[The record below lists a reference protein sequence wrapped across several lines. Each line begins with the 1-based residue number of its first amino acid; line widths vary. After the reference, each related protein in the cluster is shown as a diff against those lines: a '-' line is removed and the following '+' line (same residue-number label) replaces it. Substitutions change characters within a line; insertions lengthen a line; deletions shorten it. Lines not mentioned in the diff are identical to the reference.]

1 MKRDEIPGVWID
13 APLGEVGQ
21 ARPHDSA
28 HLHVAGRATYIDDI
42 AEPIGT
48 LHAAVGMSAI
58 ARGRIKSIDLGP
70 VRAAPGVVLV
80 LTEDDI
86 PGQKVIGPVQH
97 DEPVFTR
104 DRVEFLGQPL
114 FAVIAESMDAAR
126 RAAKLAKVEYIAE
139 KPILDYDEALA
150 AESYV
155 LPPMHLT
162 CGDARAALEKAPH
175 RLKNRLTIGGQEQF
189 YLESQIAFAIPLED
203 GQVRVYSS
211 TQHPTEVQFT
221 VAHVLDVPPTMV
233 TVECRRMGGGFGGKE
248 TQGAHFA
255 VVAALAATKLKRA
268 VKFRPDRDDDM
279 MLTGKRH
286 DFRFD
291 YEVGYDDT
299 GRISA
304 LECVMASRCG
314 WSADLSHSV
323 NDRAM
328 THGSNA
334 YYLPNVSI
342 TSYRLKTNMQSANA
356 FRGFGGP
363 QGLMMIENVIDDIAR
378 ALGRDPLAV
387 RMANFYDKDPASPRT
402 VTPYGMKVE
411 DNVIN
416 ELVAD
421 LVAQSD
427 YKKRRAEIHEWN
439 AGQSVIKRGIGLT
452 PVMFGISFTATFM
465 NQAGALVHVYQDGS
479 VSVNHGGTEMG
490 QGVYTKVAQVVAHEF
505 GLPLSQIRITA
516 TDTSKVP
523 NTSPTAASSG
533 ADINGKAAQ
542 NAAHN
547 LKQRMAA
554 FCASAYG
561 VAEAE
566 VRFISQEVV
575 AGEWRMPWAELVR
588 AAYFARVQLSATGF
602 YATPK
607 VGYDTKTLQGR
618 MFYYFSYGAAVS
630 EVAIDTLTGEMKVLR
645 VDALHDVGKSLNPAL
660 DRGQIEGGFVQG
672 MGWLTSEELVWDAQ
686 GRLRTH
692 APSTYKIPVASD
704 VPKAFNLQIWEP
716 GENVEDSIYKSK
728 AVGEP
733 PLMLAISVFHAVRD
747 AVAAAGDYRTTP
759 LLDSPTTPERILN
772 AVNAVRGHTAPE
784 QA

>member
-42 AEPIGT
+42 AEVTGT
-48 LHAAVGMSAI
+48 LHAAVGMSSI
-58 ARGRIKSIDLGP
+58 ARGRIKSIDLSP
-70 VRAAPGVVLV
+70 VRAAAGVVRV
-80 LTEDDI
+80 LTEEDI

-97 DEPVFTR
+97 DEPVFATE
-104 DRVEFLGQPL
+104 RVEFLGQPL
-114 FAVIAESMDAAR
+114 FAVIAESMEAAR
-126 RAAKLAKVEYIAE
+126 RAARMAKVEYE
-139 KPILDYDEALA
+139 EETPILTYDEALDA
-150 AESYV
+150 DSHV
-155 LPPMHLT
+155 LPPMYLT
-162 CGDARAALEKAPH
+162 CGDAKAALAAAPH
-175 RLKNRLTIGGQEQF
+175 RLKNRFTIGGQEQF
-189 YLESQIAFAIPLED
+189 YLESQIAYALPLED

-255 VVAALAATKLKRA
+255 VVAALAATILKRP

-291 YEVGYDDT
+291 YEVGFDDT

-304 LECVMASRCG
+304 LDAVMASRCG

-328 THGSNA
+328 THASNA

-363 QGLMMIENVIDDIAR
+363 QGLMMIENIMDDIAR

-387 RMANFYDKDPASPRT
+387 RMANFYDSDPASPRT

-421 LVAQSD
+421 LVASSD
-427 YKKRRAEIHEWN
+427 YENRRAAIRAWN
-439 AGQSVIKRGIGLT
+439 AGQSVIKRGIALT

-505 GLPLSQIRITA
+505 GIPLAQVRITA

-533 ADINGKAAQ
+533 ADMNGKAAQ

-547 LKQRMAA
+547 LKQRIAA
-554 FCASAYG
+554 FCAQAHG
-561 VAEAE
+561 VNAAE
-566 VRFISQEVV
+566 VRFEAGEVV
-575 AGEWRMPWAELVR
+575 AGEWRMPWAEVVR
-588 AAYFARVQLSATGF
+588 AAYFGRVQLSATGF
-602 YATPK
+602 YTTPK
-607 VGYDTKTLQGR
+607 VGYDAKTLQGR
-618 MFYYFSYGAAVS
+618 PFYYFSYGAAVS

-645 VDALHDVGKSLNPAL
+645 VDGLHDVGRSLNPAI
-660 DRGQIEGGFVQG
+660 DMGQVEGAFVQG
-672 MGWLTSEELVWDAQ
+672 MGWVTNEELVWDAK

-704 VPKAFNLQIWEP
+704 VPKAFHMKLWER

-733 PLMLAISVFHAVRD
+733 PFMLGISVFQAIRD

-759 LLDSPTTPERILN
+759 LLDSPATAERILM
-772 AVNAVRGHTAPE
+772 AVNAVRGH
-784 QA
+784 

>member
-28 HLHVAGRATYIDDI
+28 HLHVAGRATYVDDI
-42 AEPIGT
+42 AEVAGT
-48 LHAAVGMSAI
+48 LHAAVGMSSI
-58 ARGRIKSIDLGP
+58 ARGRIKSIDLAP
-70 VRAAPGVVLV
+70 VRGAPGVVTV
-80 LTEDDI
+80 LTEADI
-86 PGQKVIGPVQH
+86 PGQKMIGPVQH
-97 DEPVFTR
+97 DEPVFATE
-104 DRVEFLGQPL
+104 RVEFLGQPL
-114 FAVIAESMDAAR
+114 FAVIAETMDAAR
-126 RAAKLAKVEYIAE
+126 RAARLAKVEYELE

-150 AESYV
+150 AGSHV

-162 CGDARAALEKAPH
+162 CGDAKAALAGAPH

-189 YLESQIAFAIPLED
+189 YLESQIAYAVPLED
-203 GQVRVYSS
+203 GQVKVFSS

-221 VAHVLDVPPTMV
+221 VAHVLNVPPTMV
-233 TVECRRMGGGFGGKE
+233 VVECRRMGGAFGGKE

-255 VVAALAATKLKRA
+255 VVAALAATKLNRA

-291 YEVGYDDT
+291 YEVGFDDN
-299 GRISA
+299 GRIGA
-304 LECVMASRCG
+304 LEAVMASRCG

-328 THGSNA
+328 THASNA
-334 YYLPNVSI
+334 YFLPNVSI

-363 QGLMMIENVIDDIAR
+363 QGIMMIENIMDDIAR
-378 ALGRDPLAV
+378 ALGKDPLAV
-387 RMANFYDKDPASPRT
+387 RMANFYDRDPQGPRSL
-402 VTPYGMKVE
+402 TPYGMQVE

-427 YKKRRAEIHEWN
+427 YEKRRAAIRAWN
-439 AGQSVIKRGIGLT
+439 AGQSVIKRGIALT

-505 GLPLSQIRITA
+505 GIPLAMVRITA

-533 ADINGKAAQ
+533 ADMNGKAAQ
-542 NAAHN
+542 NAAHH
-547 LKQRMAA
+547 LKQRIAA

-561 VAEAE
+561 VLEAE
-566 VRFISQEVV
+566 VRFSGQEVI
-575 AGEWRMPWAELVR
+575 AGAWRKPWAEVVR
-588 AAYFARVQLSATGF
+588 GAYFARVQLSATGF
-602 YATPK
+602 YTTPK
-607 VGYDTKTLQGR
+607 VGYDAKTLQGR
-618 MFYYFSYGAAVS
+618 PFYYFAYGAAVS
-630 EVAIDTLTGEMKVLR
+630 EVAIDTLTGEMKVTR
-645 VDALHDVGKSLNPAL
+645 VDGLHDVGKSLNPAL
-660 DRGQIEGGFVQG
+660 DLGQVEGAFVQG
-672 MGWLTSEELVWDAQ
+672 MGWVTSEELVWDAQ

-704 VPKAFNLQIWEP
+704 VPKAFYLKLWEP
-716 GENVEDSIYKSK
+716 GENVEDSIFKSK

-733 PLMLAISVFHAVRD
+733 PFMLAISVFQAVRD
-747 AVAAAGDYRTTP
+747 AVAAAGDYRSTP
-759 LLDSPTTPERILN
+759 SLDAPATPERILM
-772 AVNAVRGHTAPE
+772 ACNAVRGHA
-784 QA
+784 

>member
-42 AEPIGT
+42 AEVAGT
-48 LHAAVGMSAI
+48 LHAAVGMSSV
-58 ARGRIKSIDLGP
+58 ARGRIKSIDLSP
-70 VRAAPGVVLV
+70 VRAAPGVVKV
-80 LTEDDI
+80 LTEEDI
-86 PGQKVIGPVQH
+86 PGQKMIGPVQH
-97 DEPVFTR
+97 DEPVFATE
-104 DRVEFLGQPL
+104 RVEFLGQPL
-114 FAVIAESMDAAR
+114 FAVIAESMELAR
-126 RAAKLAKVEYIAE
+126 RAARMAKVEYE
-139 KPILDYDEALA
+139 EETPILTYDEALA
-150 AESYV
+150 ADAHV
-155 LPPMHLT
+155 LPPMYLT
-162 CGDARAALEKAPH
+162 CGDARAALAAAPH
-175 RLKNRLTIGGQEQF
+175 RLKNRFTIGGQEQF
-189 YLESQIAFAIPLED
+189 YLESQIAYALPLED

-255 VVAALAATKLKRA
+255 VVAALAATILKRP

-291 YEVGYDDT
+291 YEVGFDDS

-304 LECVMASRCG
+304 LEAVMASRCG

-328 THGSNA
+328 THASNA
-334 YYLPNVSI
+334 YFLPNVSI

-363 QGLMMIENVIDDIAR
+363 QGLMMIENIMDDIAR
-378 ALGRDPLAV
+378 ALGKDPLAV
-387 RMANFYDKDPASPRT
+387 RMANFYDRDPAGPRS

-421 LVAQSD
+421 LVASSD
-427 YKKRRAEIHEWN
+427 YEKRRAAILEWN
-439 AGQSVIKRGIGLT
+439 ATQSVIKRGIALT

-465 NQAGALVHVYQDGS
+465 NQAGALVNVYQDGS

-505 GLPLSQIRITA
+505 GIPLAQVRITA

-533 ADINGKAAQ
+533 ADMNGKAAQ

-547 LKQRMAA
+547 LKQRIAA
-554 FCASAYG
+554 FCAQAHG
-561 VAEAE
+561 VDAAQ
-566 VRFISQEVV
+566 VRFEAGEVV
-575 AGEWRMPWAELVR
+575 AGEWRKPWAEVVR
-588 AAYFARVQLSATGF
+588 AAYFGRVQLSATGF
-602 YATPK
+602 YTTPK
-607 VGYDTKTLQGR
+607 VGYDAKTLQGR
-618 MFYYFSYGAAVS
+618 PFYYFSYGAAVS

-645 VDALHDVGKSLNPAL
+645 VDGLHDVGKSLNPAIDL
-660 DRGQIEGGFVQG
+660 GQVEGAFVQG
-672 MGWLTSEELVWDAQ
+672 MGWVTNEELVWDAK

-704 VPKAFNLQIWEP
+704 VPKAFHMKLWER

-733 PLMLAISVFHAVRD
+733 PFMLGISVFQAIRD
-747 AVAAAGDYRTTP
+747 AVAAAGDYRSTP
-759 LLDSPTTPERILN
+759 ALDSPATAERILM
-772 AVNAVRGHTAPE
+772 AVNAVRGH
-784 QA
+784 